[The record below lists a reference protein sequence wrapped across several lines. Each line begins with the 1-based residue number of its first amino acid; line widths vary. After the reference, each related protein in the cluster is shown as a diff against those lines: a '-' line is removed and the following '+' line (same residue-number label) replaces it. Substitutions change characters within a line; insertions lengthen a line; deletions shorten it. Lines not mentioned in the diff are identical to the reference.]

1 MTLNREEK
9 ITPAERGILFPH
21 QKTKNSF
28 SGGHQKIPCQHRVFP
43 VSERFGKKKYRNSVN
58 FFYSTMHVFN
68 NFFYIQEGE
77 RLYTHFI

>member
-9 ITPAERGILFPH
+9 ITPAERGILFPP

-58 FFYSTMHVFN
+58 FFYSVQKYLVNWFELNCAGIHV
-68 NFFYIQEGE
+68 
-77 RLYTHFI
+77 L